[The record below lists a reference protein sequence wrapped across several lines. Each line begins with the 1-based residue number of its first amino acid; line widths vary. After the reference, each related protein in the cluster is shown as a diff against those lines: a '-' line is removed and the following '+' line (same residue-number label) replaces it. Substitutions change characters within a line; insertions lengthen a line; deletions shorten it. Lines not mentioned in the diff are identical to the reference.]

1 MQEEL
6 PLPNSDRV
14 QKNLDRPFRTTTPPE
29 EEKTYNNPK
38 DTFEELVRRIPISS
52 DPKINQEFIDLFTL
66 VQKRFVKNLKNS
78 QV

>member
-14 QKNLDRPFRTTTPPE
+14 QKNLDRPFRTTTPTE

-38 DTFEELVRRIPISS
+38 ETFEGLVRRIPISS
-52 DPKINQEFIDLFTL
+52 NPEINRKFIDLL
-66 VQKRFVKNLKNS
+66 RLELERFFKDWKNS

>member
-52 DPKINQEFIDLFTL
+52 NPEINQEFIYLL
-66 VQKRFVKNLKNS
+66 RSELERFFKDWKNS

>member
-14 QKNLDRPFRTTTPPE
+14 QKNLDRLFRTTTPTE

-38 DTFEELVRRIPISS
+38 ETFEELVRRIPISS
-52 DPKINQEFIDLFTL
+52 NPERNQEFIDLL
-66 VQKRFVKNLKNS
+66 ILELKRFFEDLENS